1 MKWTQKDDLVM
12 CGSVVLAGTDGI
24 QDAEALVNTHN
35 AAIDAVASAATP
47 TDDDAYEITQRTMS
61 VLRSRYA
68 ASVEKYGPMKSAYEA
83 MGVLDGEVHEVRLA
97 LHARAEQ
104 AIYDEFADVA
114 NTCIRWMCEMERQGL
129 A

>member
-1 MKWTQKDDLVM
+1 MTQDKD
-12 CGSVVLAGTDGI
+12 
-24 QDAEALVNTHN
+24 
-35 AAIDAVASAATP
+35 
-47 TDDDAYEITQRTMS
+47 YEITDRTKA

-97 LHARAEQ
+97 LHARDPQE
-104 AIYDEFADVA
+104 IYDEFADVA

-129 A
+129 V